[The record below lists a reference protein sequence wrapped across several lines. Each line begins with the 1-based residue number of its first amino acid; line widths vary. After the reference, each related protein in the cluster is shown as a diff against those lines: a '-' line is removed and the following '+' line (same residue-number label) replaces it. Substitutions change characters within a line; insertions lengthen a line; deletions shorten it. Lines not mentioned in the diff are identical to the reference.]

1 MAADLADLLSSKLEI
16 GPGSSTQAYVTG
28 PDETWRWS
36 GFYYFRCKPPF
47 YKIINILLKLL
58 FYILQ
63 EQHVFISNLSSEH
76 FAQLCPLCPLGFS
89 NFLGVG
95 LGLHFAGRGSLF
107 PALRF

>member
-76 FAQLCPLCPLGFS
+76 FAQLCPAVSLSL
-89 NFLGVG
+89 
-95 LGLHFAGRGSLF
+95 RGGDLDTLF
-107 PALRF
+107 

>member
-63 EQHVFISNLSSEH
+63 EQHVFISNLSTAIFLYLKMATFGKSAHLYMPKNGTSGARTEI
-76 FAQLCPLCPLGFS
+76 LRPLL
-89 NFLGVG
+89 
-95 LGLHFAGRGSLF
+95 
-107 PALRF
+107 